1 MASAGRV
8 ISFQSVTNSEME
20 MKEGYNSGGSC
31 VLSHIQ
37 VPGNE
42 GTWSKHP
49 KATTELDQI
58 AIGCCLKT
66 TEHTADSSRCTG
78 SNFDVHHH
86 CQTQPMHHF
95 SKRTLCIVV

>member
-1 MASAGRV
+1 ME
-8 ISFQSVTNSEME
+8 ISLRL
-20 MKEGYNSGGSC
+20 SC
-31 VLSHIQ
+31 LCIIIIIA
-37 VPGNE
+37 